1 VKVTLFVTSLQFAGE
16 LHAAWSEHVPGSAF
30 GSLVQIGK
38 QLSPD
43 ILVEVEAVLALP

>member
-1 VKVTLFVTSLQFAGE
+1 LFVTSLQFVGE
-16 LHAAWSEHVPGSAF
+16 LDAAWSEHIPGSAA

-38 QLSPD
+38 LLSPD